1 MDAFRQW
8 ILCIIFAAAAGT
20 FACAV
25 SPRGSTDKTVR
36 AVVGIFVVSAICAPL
51 SSFDFEEII
60 LPAFADSYNAE
71 TENEEIDDYIIYAC
85 KSAVESE
92 IMQSASDFGI
102 AVESIAADVGID
114 DDKCIIIH
122 DIQIKIQTNKA
133 GSKSDFLKSIEE
145 KLGVTVTLTAD

>member
-51 SSFDFEEII
+51 SAFDFEEII
-60 LPAFADSYNAE
+60 LPVFADSYNAE
-71 TENEEIDDYIIYAC
+71 TENEEIDDYIVSVC

-92 IMQSASDFGI
+92 VVQSAADFFSPSPMSGDGI
-102 AVESIAADVGID
+102 SY
-114 DDKCIIIH
+114 
-122 DIQIKIQTNKA
+122 
-133 GSKSDFLKSIEE
+133 
-145 KLGVTVTLTAD
+145 